1 MAVFSWAVAAAFT
14 TIGQAGAGG
23 FTPPKVAVVNIP
35 AISERYLRTRDLEAQ
50 FEERRTRLTQ
60 QRDAMQERIQRTG
73 RSLQE
78 ELKPGTSEFEQ
89 RRKQLAMLEAELQWF
104 IETEGQK
111 IEQGLAGSLR
121 SIYRD
126 IQTAVRVV
134 AEEKGVDLVLAADQI
149 PNDPPQ
155 STTQVRQQIVLQKV
169 VYWSP
174 RMDLTDDVVARL
186 NADYTA
192 RRPDSPSGG
201 ARPPLSNE
209 DRTPAT
215 VSPQP

>member
-1 MAVFSWAVAAAFT
+1 MAVFSWAMVAAFT
-14 TIGQAGAGG
+14 TIGQSGGGG
-23 FTPPKVAVVNIP
+23 FTPPKVAIVNIP

-50 FEERRTRLTQ
+50 FEERRTKLTQ
-60 QRDAMQERIQRTG
+60 QRDAMQERILRTS

-78 ELKPGTSEFEQ
+78 ELKPGTNEFEE

-104 IETEGQK
+104 IDTEGQK

-121 SIYRD
+121 SIYGD

-134 AEEKGVDLVLAADQI
+134 AEERGVDLVLAADQI
-149 PNDPPQ
+149 PNEPPQ

-186 NADYTA
+186 NADYAA

-201 ARPPLSNE
+201 ARPPLS
-209 DRTPAT
+209 DGDCTPAG